1 MTSVTASA
9 GVDASIQVATAVGAG
24 VAYKVCAAIGLVSL
38 VYAVFT
44 VRSPEK
50 TAQVVTTEEAGR
62 QSQGACALAQDAQA
76 LHAPVLAK
84 AKAAKA
90 AHAAKAAQGVPAV
103 ESALQATEA

>member
-1 MTSVTASA
+1 M
-9 GVDASIQVATAVGAG
+9 
-24 VAYKVCAAIGLVSL
+24 CAAIGLVSL

-44 VRSPEK
+44 VRSPKK
-50 TAQVVTTEEAGR
+50 TAQVVTTEEAGC

-90 AHAAKAAQGVPAV
+90 AQGVPAV

>member
-1 MTSVTASA
+1 M
-9 GVDASIQVATAVGAG
+9 
-24 VAYKVCAAIGLVSL
+24 CAAIGLVSL

-44 VRSPEK
+44 VRSPKK
-50 TAQVVTTEEAGR
+50 TAQVVTTEEAGC

-90 AHAAKAAQGVPAV
+90 AKAAQGVPAV